1 MQQSGNDNMAKQ
13 QMEFLNNDLELAS
26 NKGDDEEGGGADF
39 DGIDDKCMHC
49 FLQAGLQ
56 TGTLRTEISE
66 KDCTFLVNLI
76 NQEKNQK
83 AIPYEA
89 FIDFLIPQTNKKV
102 STRLLKKIKRKDIY
116 DIKQSSYDIY
126 CALAKLLE
134 CEVQI
139 KKKVQRQI

>member
-1 MQQSGNDNMAKQ
+1 M
-13 QMEFLNNDLELAS
+13 
-26 NKGDDEEGGGADF
+26 
-39 DGIDDKCMHC
+39 
-49 FLQAGLQ
+49 
-56 TGTLRTEISE
+56 
-66 KDCTFLVNLI
+66 
-76 NQEKNQK
+76 
-83 AIPYEA
+83 
-89 FIDFLIPQTNKKV
+89 